1 MIRSNVARLDGLEKD
16 RAMTFRTRHIVTCG
30 AEPVVEYH
38 GTGIG
43 TAIDVECPVCH
54 EREDVTDYG
63 SW

>member
-1 MIRSNVARLDGLEKD
+1 
-16 RAMTFRTRHIVTCG
+16 MTFRTRHIVTCG